1 MQVPG
6 YAHFGGK
13 HGESAAIKNLL
24 GWAGVKNPISGEPF
38 SEALCFGI
46 AGGIGA
52 GYSFCPSVPRW
63 GCGSGVSVIGRHISY
78 ATGPAWYQGFFDR
91 IGAKTRVTETAATG
105 KAFQNLMEEL
115 QAGRPTVVWCA
126 TGLLP
131 FLGCPM
137 DSCGLWMHS
146 FVVFGVDDVKQEA
159 VGSDRLA
166 TRVTISLEDLA
177 AARGKICSHKNR
189 TLTFDPPTKLTADTL
204 RSAIRDGLRACT
216 RELLAGKMKTFS
228 LPGLEIWS
236 KMITNSSNKDGWL
249 KVFDPKRSG
258 LMFFALRDVF
268 DSIETAGTG
277 GGAFRFLF
285 ADFLDEAA
293 AVLKLPALTELAATY
308 RDLGQR
314 WSNLADAALPDRI
327 ASLRET
333 KQLLR
338 KRCKLLEERGE
349 KGAKQTA
356 QATERLAELETVLKK
371 CFPLSS
377 AETTSLLDRLRE
389 QIVALHADEV
399 RAAQAL
405 QRLV

>member
-1 MQVPG
+1 MQIPG
-6 YAHFGGK
+6 FAHFGGR

-24 GWAGVKNPISGEPF
+24 GWAGVKNSISGEPF
-38 SEALCFGI
+38 SEPLCFGI

-63 GCGSGVSVIGRHISY
+63 GGGSGVTIIGRHVSY

-91 IGAKTRVTETAATG
+91 IGAKTRITETAAAG
-105 KAFQNLMEEL
+105 KAFQNLKAEL
-115 QAGRPTVVWCA
+115 QSGRPAVVWCA
-126 TGLLP
+126 RGLLP
-131 FLGCPM
+131 YYGRSIG
-137 DSCGLWMHS
+137 SCSLSMHS
-146 FVVFGVDDVKQEA
+146 FVVFGVDEAKQEA

-166 TRVTISLEDLA
+166 TRVTISLKDLT
-177 AARGKICSHKNR
+177 AARGGICSHKNR
-189 TLTFDPPTKLTADTL
+189 TLTFDPPAKLTADTL

-216 RELLAGKMKTFS
+216 RELLAGMMKTFS

-236 KMITNSSNKDGWL
+236 RMITNSSNKDGWL

-277 GGAFRFLF
+277 GGAFRLLF
-285 ADFLDEAA
+285 ADFLDESATL
-293 AVLKLPALTELAATY
+293 LKQPALSDLAITY

-314 WSNLADAALPDRI
+314 WSKLADAALLDGI
-327 ASLRET
+327 ASFRET

-349 KGAKQTA
+349 KGAKQSA
-356 QATERLAELETVLKK
+356 QTLGRLAELEMELKK
-371 CFPLSS
+371 RFPLSP
-377 AETTSLLDRLRE
+377 AETTALLEGLRE
-389 QIVALHADEV
+389 QIVALHTNEV
-399 RAAQAL
+399 RAAQEL
-405 QRLV
+405 QRVV